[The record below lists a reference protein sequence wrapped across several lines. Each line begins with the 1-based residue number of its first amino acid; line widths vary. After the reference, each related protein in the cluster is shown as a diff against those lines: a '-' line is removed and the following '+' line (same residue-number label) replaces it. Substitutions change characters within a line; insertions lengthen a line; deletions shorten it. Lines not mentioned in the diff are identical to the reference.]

1 MEATKLRLIK
11 LLMQVTRRP
20 QVRTMQVLLMGS
32 LLCDLPLTAPRGT
45 APIVLVSR
53 DAGGEGRIEMVR
65 TMIRERSL
73 EIAQDRTMHH
83 KSPMGA
89 NNSPVVLEGRLNR
102 IPKKKRELLEERPT
116 ENMRVT
122 AEALGVKIMKSPLE
136 ILVVEIIGTMMEK
149 MGHVEARDEIHKMN
163 HISTGH
169 AATVEMIIRSLTS
182 RDRGELVTE
191 MLRVMSL
198 GRRRCVRID
207 TEKMPTTKAMLTKSL
222 AHRED
227 VRETQW
233 IHMMNHMSRAHMV
246 VEINVESLLREII
259 AESLRERTAKEEILR
274 ASLSSIVPEP
284 ATEKLTRKSR
294 SSPAGSGAEKRSR
307 KFHVHMVSRKMSMP
321 AQAADAE
328 EKQKLPKSLLL
339 QLRLHLDRT
348 GGVEEMR
355 KLLPKMLMR
364 IVRVVDVGG
373 NHKFLKTLPKMLMLK
388 LRLAGTLPMMFMPK
402 VPVVGVEGKQ
412 KLPKTLL
419 PIRRVVGVEER
430 QKRPKALRLLARLE
444 DVGEMQELP
453 RRHQPR
459 ALLAGVEVQQK
470 ELPKSRRLLAPAAGA
485 EARQKEELPK
495 TLNLRGER

>member
-1 MEATKLRLIK
+1 
-11 LLMQVTRRP
+11 
-20 QVRTMQVLLMGS
+20 
-32 LLCDLPLTAPRGT
+32 
-45 APIVLVSR
+45 
-53 DAGGEGRIEMVR
+53 
-65 TMIRERSL
+65 
-73 EIAQDRTMHH
+73 
-83 KSPMGA
+83 MGA
-89 NNSPVVLEGRLNR
+89 NNSPVVLDGRLNR
-102 IPKKKRELLEERPT
+102 ILKKEKERLEERPT

-122 AEALGVKIMKSPLE
+122 AEARGLKIMKSAPLE
-136 ILVVEIIGTMMEK
+136 ILLVEIIGTMMER
-149 MGHVEARDEIHKMN
+149 MGHVEVRDESHKMN

-182 RDRGELVTE
+182 IDRGE
-191 MLRVMSL
+191 
-198 GRRRCVRID
+198 D

-227 VRETQW
+227 VIETQW
-233 IHMMNHMSRAHMV
+233 IHMMHHMSRAHMV

-274 ASLSSIVPEP
+274 ASLSSTVPEP

-307 KFHVHMVSRKMSMP
+307 KFNVHMVSRKMSMP

-355 KLLPKMLMR
+355 KWLPKMLML

-388 LRLAGTLPMMFMPK
+388 LRLAGTLPTMLMPK
-402 VPVVGVEGKQ
+402 VP
-412 KLPKTLL
+412 
-419 PIRRVVGVEER
+419 VVGVEER
-430 QKRPKALRLLARLE
+430 QKRPKTLRLLARLE

-470 ELPKSRRLLAPAAGA
+470 ELPKSRRLLAPVAGA
-485 EARQKEELPK
+485 EARQKEELPI
-495 TLNLRGER
+495 TLNPRGER

>member
-1 MEATKLRLIK
+1 
-11 LLMQVTRRP
+11 
-20 QVRTMQVLLMGS
+20 
-32 LLCDLPLTAPRGT
+32 
-45 APIVLVSR
+45 
-53 DAGGEGRIEMVR
+53 
-65 TMIRERSL
+65 
-73 EIAQDRTMHH
+73 MHH
-83 KSPMGA
+83 KKPMGA

-102 IPKKKRELLEERPT
+102 IMKKEGELLEERPT

-122 AEALGVKIMKSPLE
+122 AEALGVKIMKIVPLE
-136 ILVVEIIGTMMEK
+136 ILVVEIIGTMMER
-149 MGHVEARDEIHKMN
+149 MGHVEVRDESHKMN

-182 RDRGELVTE
+182 IDRGE
-191 MLRVMSL
+191 
-198 GRRRCVRID
+198 D

-227 VRETQW
+227 VIETQW
-233 IHMMNHMSRAHMV
+233 IHMMHHMSRAHMV

-259 AESLRERTAKEEILR
+259 AESLSERTAKEEILK
-274 ASLSSIVPEP
+274 ASLSSTVPEP

-294 SSPAGSGAEKRSR
+294 SSQAGSGAEKRSR
-307 KFHVHMVSRKMSMP
+307 KFNVHMVSRKMSMP

-328 EKQKLPKSLLL
+328 EKQKLPTSLLL

-348 GGVEEMR
+348 GGVEETR
-355 KLLPKMLMR
+355 KWLPKMLML

-430 QKRPKALRLLARLE
+430 QKRPKTLRLLAHLE

-470 ELPKSRRLLAPAAGA
+470 ELPKSRRLLAPVAGA
-485 EARQKEELPK
+485 EAPQKEELPT
-495 TLNLRGER
+495 TLNL